1 MLCIVDSTTDPYWNL
16 AAEEYLLT
24 ALSEPVFRLWRNAP
38 SVIVGRYQNAA
49 AEINSEYV
57 RTRGIPVVRRLTGG
71 GAVFHDLGNVNYTFI
86 DRKVE
91 GEDTAAMFR
100 RFTAPV
106 ISALRSLGV
115 EASLEGRNDLV
126 ISGRKFSGNAVCDL
140 VISGRKFSGNAVC
153 VHGGRVLQHGTLL
166 FSASV
171 ADLSGALN
179 TRPEKFIGKSVQSNR
194 SRVTNISEHLPAR
207 HRSMSVEEFITYLQ
221 DHIAGGTD
229 TLRGYTAQEMSAI
242 DRLCREKYSTWQWNY
257 GNSPRYGLNQTRRFP
272 WGFIEVSLDV
282 SGGLIR
288 SCSIRGDYF
297 FTRPTEEVEQA
308 LTGLPHS
315 YEAVAAVLSSL
326 PLTEYF
332 GPVTADELAEL
343 FF

>member
-24 ALSEPVFRLWRNAP
+24 ALSEPVFRLWRNVP

-126 ISGRKFSGNAVCDL
+126 ISGRKFSGNAVC
-140 VISGRKFSGNAVC
+140 
-153 VHGGRVLQHGTLL
+153 VHGGRVLSCSTEPCFSQLL
-166 FSASV
+166 WPTF
-171 ADLSGALN
+171 
-179 TRPEKFIGKSVQSNR
+179 
-194 SRVTNISEHLPAR
+194 RVPSTPAR
-207 HRSMSVEEFITYLQ
+207 RNSSARACSPTARGSPIFRSICPP
-221 DHIAGGTD
+221 GT
-229 TLRGYTAQEMSAI
+229 AP
-242 DRLCREKYSTWQWNY
+242 CQW
-257 GNSPRYGLNQTRRFP
+257 
-272 WGFIEVSLDV
+272 
-282 SGGLIR
+282 R
-288 SCSIRGDYF
+288 S
-297 FTRPTEEVEQA
+297 
-308 LTGLPHS
+308 
-315 YEAVAAVLSSL
+315 SSL
-326 PLTEYF
+326 IFRT
-332 GPVTADELAEL
+332 T
-343 FF
+343 

>member
-126 ISGRKFSGNAVCDL
+126 ISGRKFSGNAVC
-140 VISGRKFSGNAVC
+140 
-153 VHGGRVLQHGTLL
+153 VHGGRVLQHGPC
-166 FSASV
+166 FSPPRWPTYRAPS
-171 ADLSGALN
+171 
-179 TRPEKFIGKSVQSNR
+179 T
-194 SRVTNISEHLPAR
+194 PAR
-207 HRSMSVEEFITYLQ
+207 KNSSVRACSPTARVSPTSRSICPP
-221 DHIAGGTD
+221 GT
-229 TLRGYTAQEMSAI
+229 AP
-242 DRLCREKYSTWQWNY
+242 CQW
-257 GNSPRYGLNQTRRFP
+257 
-272 WGFIEVSLDV
+272 
-282 SGGLIR
+282 R
-288 SCSIRGDYF
+288 S
-297 FTRPTEEVEQA
+297 
-308 LTGLPHS
+308 
-315 YEAVAAVLSSL
+315 SSL
-326 PLTEYF
+326 ISRT
-332 GPVTADELAEL
+332 T
-343 FF
+343 

>member
-24 ALSEPVFRLWRNAP
+24 SLSEPVFRLWRNAP

-126 ISGRKFSGNAVCDL
+126 ISGRKFSGNAVC
-140 VISGRKFSGNAVC
+140 

-194 SRVTNISEHLPAR
+194 SRVTNISEHLPSR

-221 DHIAGGTD
+221 DHIADSTD
-229 TLRGYTAQEMSAI
+229 TLRGYTAQEMAAI

-297 FTRPTEEVEQA
+297 FTRPTEEVERV

-315 YEAVAAVLSSL
+315 YNAVRCALAAL
-326 PLTEYF
+326 PLAEYF
-332 GPVTADELAEL
+332 GPVSPEDLTAL

>member
-24 ALSEPVFRLWRNAP
+24 ALSEPVFRLWRNVP

-126 ISGRKFSGNAVCDL
+126 ISGRKFSGNAVC
-140 VISGRKFSGNAVC
+140 

-207 HRSMSVEEFITYLQ
+207 HRSMSVEEFI
-221 DHIAGGTD
+221 
-229 TLRGYTAQEMSAI
+229 
-242 DRLCREKYSTWQWNY
+242 

-272 WGFIEVSLDV
+272 WGFLEVSLDV

-315 YEAVAAVLSSL
+315 HDAVLTTLSAL
-326 PLTEYF
+326 PLTDYF
-332 GPVTADELAEL
+332 GPATADELAEL

>member
-1 MLCIVDSTTDPYWNL
+1 MICIVDSTTDPYWNL

-24 ALSEPVFRLWRNAP
+24 SLSEPVFRLWRNAP

-49 AEINSEYV
+49 
-57 RTRGIPVVRRLTGG
+57 VRRLTGG

-91 GEDTAAMFR
+91 GEDTPAMFR
-100 RFTAPV
+100 RFTAP
-106 ISALRSLGV
+106 IIEALRGMGV
-115 EASLEGRNDLV
+115 NASLEGRNDLV
-126 ISGRKFSGNAVCDL
+126 IN
-140 VISGRKFSGNAVC
+140 GRKFSGNAVC
-153 VHGGRVLQHGTLL
+153 VHGGRILQHGTLL

-207 HRSMSVEEFITYLQ
+207 YRSMSVEEFITYLQ
-221 DHIAGGTD
+221 DHIADGKD
-229 TLRGYTAQEMSAI
+229 TLRSYTAQEKEAI
-242 DRLCREKYSTWQWNY
+242 DRLRQEKYSTWQWNY

-297 FTRPTEEVEQA
+297 FTRPTEEVERV

-315 YEAVAAVLSSL
+315 YNAVRCALAAL
-326 PLTEYF
+326 PLAEYF
-332 GPVTADELAEL
+332 GPVSPEDLTAL

>member
-24 ALSEPVFRLWRNAP
+24 SLSEPVFRLWRNAP

-126 ISGRKFSGNAVCDL
+126 ISGRKFSGNAVC
-140 VISGRKFSGNAVC
+140 

-171 ADLSGALN
+171 ADLSGRAPS
-179 TRPEKFIGKSVQSNR
+179 T
-194 SRVTNISEHLPAR
+194 PAR
-207 HRSMSVEEFITYLQ
+207 RNSSARACSPTARVSPTSRSICPPGTAPCQWRSSSLIFRTILQTVRRPAVPGKILHLAVE
-221 DHIAGGTD
+221 
-229 TLRGYTAQEMSAI
+229 LRQ
-242 DRLCREKYSTWQWNY
+242 
-257 GNSPRYGLNQTRRFP
+257 FP
-272 WGFIEVSLDV
+272 PL
-282 SGGLIR
+282 R
-288 SCSIRGDYF
+288 SQPD
-297 FTRPTEEVEQA
+297 PP
-308 LTGLPHS
+308 LPLGLPRG
-315 YEAVAAVLSSL
+315 L
-326 PLTEYF
+326 PRRLRRPHPLMLHPRRLLLHPPHRRCGA
-332 GPVTADELAEL
+332 GPDRTAPLP
-343 FF
+343 

>member
-24 ALSEPVFRLWRNAP
+24 SLSEPVFRLWRNAP

-126 ISGRKFSGNAVCDL
+126 ISGRKFSGNAVC
-140 VISGRKFSGNAVC
+140 

-179 TRPEKFIGKSVQSNR
+179 TRPEKFIGKSVQSNARGSPTSR
-194 SRVTNISEHLPAR
+194 SICPPGTAPCQW
-207 HRSMSVEEFITYLQ
+207 RS
-221 DHIAGGTD
+221 
-229 TLRGYTAQEMSAI
+229 
-242 DRLCREKYSTWQWNY
+242 
-257 GNSPRYGLNQTRRFP
+257 
-272 WGFIEVSLDV
+272 
-282 SGGLIR
+282 
-288 SCSIRGDYF
+288 
-297 FTRPTEEVEQA
+297 
-308 LTGLPHS
+308 
-315 YEAVAAVLSSL
+315 SSL
-326 PLTEYF
+326 IFRIILQAVRTLSAATPHRRRR
-332 GPVTADELAEL
+332 P
-343 FF
+343 

>member
-1 MLCIVDSTTDPYWNL
+1 MICIVDSTTDPYWNL

-126 ISGRKFSGNAVCDL
+126 ISGRKFSGNAVC
-140 VISGRKFSGNAVC
+140 

-221 DHIAGGTD
+221 DHIAGCTD
-229 TLRGYTAQEMSAI
+229 TLELRQFPPLRSQP
-242 DRLCREKYSTWQWNY
+242 DPPL
-257 GNSPRYGLNQTRRFP
+257 PLGLHR
-272 WGFIEVSLDV
+272 
-282 SGGLIR
+282 
-288 SCSIRGDYF
+288 
-297 FTRPTEEVEQA
+297 
-308 LTGLPHS
+308 GLPRRLRRPHPFMLHPRRLLLHPPHRRCG
-315 YEAVAAVLSSL
+315 AGPDRAAPHPRCRTQS
-326 PLTEYF
+326 
-332 GPVTADELAEL
+332 PVRTAAGRL
-343 FF
+343 FRTGYGR

>member
-1 MLCIVDSTTDPYWNL
+1 MLCIVDSVTDPYWNL

-24 ALSEPVFRLWRNAP
+24 ALTGPVFRLWRNSS

-71 GAVFHDLGNVNYTFI
+71 FI

-126 ISGRKFSGNAVCDL
+126 ISGRKFSGNAVC
-140 VISGRKFSGNAVC
+140 
-153 VHGGRVLQHGTLL
+153 VHGDRVLQHGTLL

-221 DHIAGGTD
+221 DHIAGGAD
-229 TLRGYTAQEMSAI
+229 TLRGYTAQEKAAI
-242 DRLCREKYSTWQWNY
+242 DRLRKEKYSTWQWNY

-282 SGGLIR
+282 YGGIIR

-297 FTRPTEEVEQA
+297 FTRPTEEVEQV

-315 YEAVAAVLSSL
+315 HDAVFSALSAL
-326 PLTEYF
+326 PLTDYF
-332 GPVTADELAEL
+332 GPATADELAGL

>member
-24 ALSEPVFRLWRNAP
+24 SLSEPVFRLWRNAP

-126 ISGRKFSGNAVCDL
+126 ISGRKFSGNAVC
-140 VISGRKFSGNAVC
+140 

-221 DHIAGGTD
+221 DRPAVPGKILHLAVE
-229 TLRGYTAQEMSAI
+229 LRQFPPLRSQP
-242 DRLCREKYSTWQWNY
+242 DPPL
-257 GNSPRYGLNQTRRFP
+257 PLGLHR
-272 WGFIEVSLDV
+272 
-282 SGGLIR
+282 
-288 SCSIRGDYF
+288 
-297 FTRPTEEVEQA
+297 
-308 LTGLPHS
+308 GLPQRLRRPHPLLLHPRRLLLHPPHRRS
-315 YEAVAAVLSSL
+315 GAGLDRTASL
-326 PLTEYF
+326 P
-332 GPVTADELAEL
+332 
-343 FF
+343 